1 MERDFCRGWRFYK
14 QGQEA
19 VPVDLPHDAMLTEQR
34 TARCHNGDKT
44 GYFPG
49 GKYFYEKDFV
59 LTQKEAA
66 GYVALHFGGVY
77 RHAAVLLNG
86 ETLAEHLYGY
96 TEFTV
101 ELSSKVQAG
110 TNQITVIADNSLEPN
125 SRWYSGSGIYRPV
138 TLITKSQNSIRD
150 LRIKTV
156 SHDPAIIEVI
166 CDKKDAVI
174 QILDGERILAEGHV
188 GQIPL
193 PNAKL
198 WSAETP
204 HLYTCRAITSEDV
217 KEIPFGIR
225 SLTISAEKGFCVNGQ
240 RVLLRGGC
248 IHHDNGILG
257 ACAFADAEERKVRI
271 LKECGY
277 NAIRAAHN
285 PCSTELLNACDRLG
299 MYVLDEAYD
308 GWYTPKTHHDVSRTF
323 WQEYRDD
330 LASMVLRD
338 FNHPSVILYSIGN
351 EVTEVGQ
358 DKGVA
363 LAREMVSL
371 VHQLDSTR
379 PVTCGVNTM
388 LTVWANMGIAL
399 YKDTAEYKAVPLSD
413 DQISEL
419 PDSGSAKFNALSM
432 QLGKL
437 LNFQTKGKQA
447 DRALAG
453 ISNELDILGL
463 NYGQRRYDKE
473 LRLHPERLLL
483 GTETYI
489 DDLPYNWVRVKEN
502 PALLGD
508 FCWTAFDYLGEAGIG
523 HWVYP
528 SEKGLPLLA
537 GCGAIDILGCPDAQN
552 GFQQVVWGLRKQPY
566 MAVHPLN
573 HTDEKPIRRA
583 WRFTNAI
590 DSWTWQGFENRKA
603 VVEVYSSAKFIELR
617 CNGRSISRK
626 PVKNY
631 RAVFRTRYIPG
642 ELEAVALDT
651 AGNELGRS
659 ILKTGKRP
667 RLQIKAEKTVLRANG
682 QDLCYIMLELKDE
695 NGILSPLDD
704 VPVSVQVTGAA
715 SLLALGS
722 ARRVTEEGY
731 RTNTHTTYRGRC
743 LAVVRA
749 GYEPGA
755 AEIHVTA
762 EGYGQKVIT
771 VSVT

>member
-1 MERDFCRGWRFYK
+1 M
-14 QGQEA
+14 
-19 VPVDLPHDAMLTEQR
+19 
-34 TARCHNGDKT
+34 
-44 GYFPG
+44 
-49 GKYFYEKDFV
+49 
-59 LTQKEAA
+59 
-66 GYVALHFGGVY
+66 
-77 RHAAVLLNG
+77 
-86 ETLAEHLYGY
+86 
-96 TEFTV
+96 
-101 ELSSKVQAG
+101 
-110 TNQITVIADNSLEPN
+110 
-125 SRWYSGSGIYRPV
+125 
-138 TLITKSQNSIRD
+138 ITKGPDHIRD
-150 LRIKTV
+150 LRIKTI
-156 SHDPAIIEVI
+156 SCDPAIIEVI

-174 QILDGERILAEGHV
+174 QILDGERILAEGRV
-188 GQIPL
+188 GQTAL

-204 HLYTCRAITSEDV
+204 QLYTCRAITSEDV

-225 SLTISAEKGFCVNGQ
+225 SLTFSAEKGFCVNGQ

-257 ACAFADAEERKVRI
+257 ACAFADAEDRKVRI

-277 NAIRAAHN
+277 NAIRSAHN
-285 PCSTELLNACDRLG
+285 PCSAELLNACDRLG

-330 LASMVLRD
+330 LTSMVLRD

-399 YKDTAEYKAVPLSD
+399 YKDAAEYKAVPLAD

-437 LNFQTKGKQA
+437 LNFQTRGKQA
-447 DRALAG
+447 DRALVG

-463 NYGQRRYDKE
+463 NYGRYRYDKE
-473 LRLHPERLLL
+473 LRLHPEWLLL

-489 DDLPYNWVRVKEN
+489 DDLPYNWARVKEN

-508 FCWTAFDYLGEAGIG
+508 FCWTAFDYWGEAGIG
-523 HWVYP
+523 HWAYP

-537 GCGAIDILGCPDAQN
+537 GCGAIDILGCPEAQN

-566 MAVHPLN
+566 MAVRPLN
-573 HTDEKPIRRA
+573 HANEKPIRRA
-583 WRFTNAI
+583 WRLTNAI

-603 VVEVYSSAKFIELR
+603 VVEV
-617 CNGRSISRK
+617 
-626 PVKNY
+626 
-631 RAVFRTRYIPG
+631 
-642 ELEAVALDT
+642 
-651 AGNELGRS
+651 
-659 ILKTGKRP
+659 
-667 RLQIKAEKTVLRANG
+667 
-682 QDLCYIMLELKDE
+682 
-695 NGILSPLDD
+695 
-704 VPVSVQVTGAA
+704 
-715 SLLALGS
+715 
-722 ARRVTEEGY
+722 
-731 RTNTHTTYRGRC
+731 
-743 LAVVRA
+743 
-749 GYEPGA
+749 
-755 AEIHVTA
+755 
-762 EGYGQKVIT
+762 
-771 VSVT
+771 